1 VSPHRIHP
9 VSDPVGLYV
18 HVPFCQ
24 AKCRYCG
31 FYSEP
36 IGLHDPQR
44 LVHALLAELE
54 TYRSVEGV
62 ATAYIG
68 GGSPSVL
75 PPDLLMDLAAGLS
88 RTWPDLKEF
97 TVECNPGQVR
107 PELLDRL
114 RKAGVNRLSIGAQSF
129 HDDELAMLGRCHT
142 AGQVGKA
149 VRQAQAAGFD
159 NVGLDLIFAIPGSTL
174 ASWRACLEA
183 ALSLEVQHVSAYAL
197 SFEPGTPMDQ
207 AHRLGRIQAVDE
219 QTDRL
224 MYEMTL
230 QVLQDAG
237 FEQYEVSNF
246 AKPHRACRHNTGY
259 WLNQPYIG
267 IGPAAASCW
276 QGRRTTNVAS
286 IGQYVA
292 AIEGGREPTAE
303 VTACTEQDRVFET
316 AVLNLRMRE
325 GINLDRF
332 KRLTGRSALEVFA
345 GPIRHYEHLGL
356 LQADAT
362 GIRLTTEAL
371 PIADSVLCDFA
382 A

>member
-1 VSPHRIHP
+1 
-9 VSDPVGLYV
+9 V

-36 IGLHDPQR
+36 VHLHDPQR
-44 LVHALLAELE
+44 LVQALLTELE
-54 TYRSVEGV
+54 IHRSAEGV
-62 ATAYIG
+62 ATAYVG
-68 GGSPSVL
+68 GGSPTVL
-75 PPDLLMDLAAGLS
+75 PQDLLVDLATSLS

-107 PELLDRL
+107 QELLDRL

-129 HDDELAMLGRCHT
+129 HEDELELLGRRHT
-142 AGQVGKA
+142 ADQIRQA

-159 NVGLDLIFAIPGSTL
+159 NVGLDLIFAIPGSTV
-174 ASWRACLEA
+174 ASWRASLEA
-183 ALSLEVQHVSAYAL
+183 AIRLEVQHVSAYSL

-207 AHRLGRIQAVDE
+207 AHRLGRIQSVDE

-224 MYEMTL
+224 MYETAI

-246 AKPHRACRHNTGY
+246 ARPHRACSHNVGY

-267 IGPAAASCW
+267 IGPAAASYW
-276 QGRRTTNVAS
+276 KGRRTSNVAS

-292 AIEGGREPTAE
+292 AVESGREPTAE

-332 KRLTGRSALEVFA
+332 KRLTGRSALEVFS

-356 LQADAT
+356 IQADAT
-362 GIRLTTEAL
+362 GIRLTREAL

>member
-1 VSPHRIHP
+1 VR
-9 VSDPVGLYV
+9 
-18 HVPFCQ
+18 
-24 AKCRYCG
+24 
-31 FYSEP
+31 
-36 IGLHDPQR
+36 
-44 LVHALLAELE
+44 ALLTEME
-54 TYRSVEGV
+54 TYRYVQGV
-62 ATAYIG
+62 TTVYIG
-68 GGSPSVL
+68 GGSPTVL
-75 PPDLLMDLAAGLS
+75 PAHLLVDLAAGLS
-88 RTWPDLKEF
+88 GTWPDLQEF

-107 PELLDRL
+107 PEVLDRL
-114 RKAGVNRLSIGAQSF
+114 REAGVNRLSIGAQSF
-129 HDDELAMLGRCHT
+129 HEDELELLGRRHT
-142 AGQVGKA
+142 ADQIEKA

-174 ASWRACLEA
+174 ASWRTCLEA
-183 ALSLEVQHVSAYAL
+183 AIRLAVQHVSAYSL

-207 AHRLGRIQAVDE
+207 AHRLGRIQSVDE
-219 QTDRL
+219 HTDRL
-224 MYEMTL
+224 MYETAI

-246 AKPHRACRHNTGY
+246 AKPHRACRHNVGT

-267 IGPAAASCW
+267 IGPAAASYW
-276 QGRRTTNVAS
+276 QGRRTRNVAS
-286 IGQYVA
+286 ISEYVA

-303 VTACTEQDRVFET
+303 VAACTEQDRVFET

-356 LQADAT
+356 IQADAT